1 MPKTAPKNAPGS
13 SSGTCRTSTA
23 GRKRKL
29 PPVEVDRT
37 AAKRIPPTPLQS
49 QPPTGSSSQVSSTTS
64 TDASTPSGR
73 GAVTDF
79 MLQALGRIRE
89 LQDELDFLQNDPY
102 AEDTDDEDVE
112 EVPPDAVIGGRQAE
126 AIGWA
131 VCARET
137 MHFLQRE
144 GIPPDSPLMV
154 NLRRR
159 LVGEAAGGREPANG
173 STLLSGRWVPGSARS
188 RPVTTSRTN
197 FHLFPWTLCT
207 ESDFRMLWLC
217 ERRIVDT
224 KLVSQAFPPDDSPI
238 RRWTVIGRQHR

>member
-1 MPKTAPKNAPGS
+1 MPKSVPK
-13 SSGTCRTSTA
+13 SGDRSRTCQPSGG

-29 PPVEVDRT
+29 EPVASAPYPQDRSG
-37 AAKRIPPTPLQS
+37 AGKRIRIPATGQS
-49 QPPTGSSSQVSSTTS
+49 PASGSVSSTTP
-64 TDASTPSGR
+64 DTPPTER

-102 AEDTDDEDVE
+102 AEDTDDEDQHDHGRQ
-112 EVPPDAVIGGRQAE
+112 PPVQVIGGRQAE

-159 LVGEAAGGREPANG
+159 LVGRVDEPDEG
-173 STLLSGRWVPGSARS
+173 LS
-188 RPVTTSRTN
+188 
-197 FHLFPWTLCT
+197 C
-207 ESDFRMLWLC
+207 
-217 ERRIVDT
+217 
-224 KLVSQAFPPDDSPI
+224 
-238 RRWTVIGRQHR
+238 

>member
-1 MPKTAPKNAPGS
+1 MPKTAPKSSDRPG
-13 SSGTCRTSTA
+13 GTCRTSTG

-29 PPVEVDRT
+29 PSVEPTPSHPVDHHSST
-37 AAKRIPPTPLQS
+37 KRIVGAGRVAHHTSPPRPN
-49 QPPTGSSSQVSSTTS
+49 QPTS
-64 TDASTPSGR
+64 TASDASTPNGR

-102 AEDTDDEDVE
+102 AEDTDDDDDDD
-112 EVPPDAVIGGRQAE
+112 DADEAGRAGADVIGGREAE

-159 LVGEAAGGREPANG
+159 LIGQPPPDVR
-173 STLLSGRWVPGSARS
+173 STL
-188 RPVTTSRTN
+188 
-197 FHLFPWTLCT
+197 
-207 ESDFRMLWLC
+207 
-217 ERRIVDT
+217 
-224 KLVSQAFPPDDSPI
+224 
-238 RRWTVIGRQHR
+238 

>member
-1 MPKTAPKNAPGS
+1 MPKSVPKSGNRA
-13 SSGTCRTSTA
+13 GTCQPSGG

-29 PPVEVDRT
+29 EPVASTPYQQDRPAT
-37 AAKRIPPTPLQS
+37 GKRICIPSAIESPTS
-49 QPPTGSSSQVSSTTS
+49 ASVSSTTPE
-64 TDASTPSGR
+64 TPPSGR

-102 AEDTDDEDVE
+102 AEDTDDEDDSARH
-112 EVPPDAVIGGRQAE
+112 PPVQAGVIGGRQAE

-154 NLRRR
+154 NLRQR
-159 LVGEAAGGREPANG
+159 L
-173 STLLSGRWVPGSARS
+173 
-188 RPVTTSRTN
+188 
-197 FHLFPWTLCT
+197 
-207 ESDFRMLWLC
+207 
-217 ERRIVDT
+217 
-224 KLVSQAFPPDDSPI
+224 
-238 RRWTVIGRQHR
+238 IGRVDEPDEGLSC